1 MKMTNKQIRLDRII
15 DVLDSARGAYEC
27 LAGTTS
33 LIRDPDKFSVEYCRM
48 SFVIKPLVLVQKKD
62 GYYLVAGYKQWQMA
76 LRLFDKTEK
85 IRCSIITDVSIDF
98 LNAMAWNE
106 VYGDILLHGLSPKY
120 IGYQLRLVV
129 KKLDNN
135 VKKKYFPELSNV
147 SQLGRVTDIGKSTY
161 YEKEPTKESKAKS
174 YDDVVKDISAAKSR
188 PKNSD

>member
-27 LAGTTS
+27 LAGTTP
-33 LIRDPDKFSVEYCRM
+33 LIRDPDKFSVEFCRM
-48 SFVIKPLVLVQKKD
+48 SFVTKPLTLVQKKD

-85 IRCSIITDVSIDF
+85 VRCSIITDVSTDF

-120 IGYQLRLVV
+120 IGYQL
-129 KKLDNN
+129 
-135 VKKKYFPELSNV
+135 
-147 SQLGRVTDIGKSTY
+147 GRVTDIGKSTY
-161 YEKEPTKESKAKS
+161 YEKEPIKESKAKS
-174 YDDVVKDISAAKSR
+174 YDDVLKDISAEQSG
-188 PKNSD
+188 PKKLD